1 MNGQEDY
8 EKLIDYIEQQLYE
21 GALKVG
27 DRLPAER
34 ELSSILQISRG
45 AVRIGL
51 AVLVAIGIVDS
62 RQGSGNYIN
71 GEYDHKLTQ
80 MMTMMY
86 ALCEMSQLEMIG
98 FRYAA
103 EQEAILLAHRSISPA
118 QKEQLR
124 AHLEAL
130 ENASDAKEQ
139 ILHDQMIHQIIVE
152 ASNNRLV
159 IARYMALNK
168 MLYPLIRHVRESIA
182 NMGPKEAD
190 GLQSMHRKLVEHLC
204 NNNYQGAKAALDGH
218 FYFLRKVI
226 EAEVEKELK
235 PEIAPNA
242 QENE

>member
-21 GALKVG
+21 GSLKVG

-34 ELSSILQISRG
+34 ELSTMLNISRG

-71 GEYDHKLTQ
+71 GDYDYKLTQ
-80 MMTMMY
+80 IMTMMY
-86 ALCEMSQLEMIG
+86 SLCEMTQLEMIG

-103 EQEAILLAHRSISPA
+103 EQEAILLAHHSISQT
-118 QKEQLR
+118 QKDQLR

-130 ENASDAKEQ
+130 ENATDTKEQ
-139 ILHDQMIHQIIVE
+139 ILHDQRIHQIIVE
-152 ASNNRLV
+152 ASNNRLI
-159 IARYMALNK
+159 IARYTALNK
-168 MLYPLIRHVRESIA
+168 MLYPLIQHIRESIA
-182 NMGPKEAD
+182 KMGQKEAD
-190 GLQSMHRKLVEHLC
+190 GLQSMHRKLVENLC
-204 NNNYQGAKAALDGH
+204 DNNYQGAKSALDGH

-226 EAEVEKELK
+226 EAEKETGDMH
-235 PEIAPNA
+235 N
-242 QENE
+242 